1 MRTDKTINENIFLC
15 DVEIPRIVQEKAD
28 SALASVRKDAA
39 NGSMEES
46 EMTRKTKKRNFK
58 RWSGIAAAAAVV
70 VMLGGGIVFAAI
82 NHFWSDG
89 MREVLEAEEEQLQTL
104 EEQGNVQVFDP
115 ANAATVDGITVRPM
129 EMVADST
136 TALITF
142 LVSGVDD
149 SIGSGDELLFEWIR
163 PELDEGF
170 FAGAS
175 GSFYSDKITAE
186 DGTEGFEYV
195 MSMYSI
201 ENGQTASLLGQQLH
215 IELGRLALSGGKA
228 ELGDYLT
235 EGTWEFDIRLP
246 DKDPATVTINAD
258 VPLSDTVY
266 TVNRIE
272 LSPLSLQVYYRI
284 NGDVEITRENN
295 NIPIIRGIRMKD
307 GTVIDSSSRLESGY
321 PALGGDLGHFLYDN
335 PEEAVW
341 DDEIR
346 MHPKR
351 AYVQV
356 RFNQVIDPAQVA
368 EVILQPWGEAYAWGD
383 LPDEI
388 VAEEYGGEIPFE
400 RVDVNNIEYWNVPLE

>member
-1 MRTDKTINENIFLC
+1 MQTDKTIKENIFLC
-15 DVEIPRIVQEKAD
+15 DVEIPRIVREKAD
-28 SALASVRKDAA
+28 SALASVRKEAA
-39 NGSMEES
+39 YGSMEES
-46 EMTRKTKKRNFK
+46 EMTRETKKRIFK
-58 RWSGIAAAAAVV
+58 RWTGIAAAAAAV

-89 MREVLEAEEEQLQTL
+89 MKEVLEAEEGQLQTL

-115 ANAATVDGITVRPM
+115 ANAVTVDGITVRPM
-129 EMVADST
+129 EMVADSSS
-136 TALITF
+136 ALITF
-142 LVSGVDD
+142 LISGVDD
-149 SIGSGDELLFEWIR
+149 SIRSGDELLFEWIR
-163 PELDEGF
+163 PELDDGF
-170 FAGAS
+170 FSGAS

-186 DGTEGFEYV
+186 DGTEGFEFV
-195 MSMYSI
+195 MSMYST

-228 ELGDYLT
+228 EMGDFLT
-235 EGTWEFDIRLP
+235 EGTWEFDIGLP
-246 DKDPATVTINAD
+246 KEDPATITINAD
-258 VPLSDTVY
+258 VSLSDTVY
-266 TVNRIE
+266 TVDRIV

-295 NIPIIRGIRMKD
+295 NIPIIRGIRLKD

-321 PALGGDLGHFLYDN
+321 PALDSDLGHFLYDD
-335 PEEAVW
+335 PEEAVR

-346 MHPKR
+346 MHPER
-351 AYVQV
+351 AYAQV
-356 RFNQVIDPAQVA
+356 RFNQVMAPEEVA

-400 RVDVNNIEYWNVPLE
+400 RVDVNNIEYWNIPLK